1 MCART
6 SFSITFMCRESKKT
20 KQNLAALE
28 MCININQKRVYINLP
43 VKFNPKDFN
52 KKRQPVEIQTIV
64 NQYRVKINEIIGELM
79 QQGKPVTAETLRE
92 YLKTGGTK
100 TYTVS
105 TLVDEYM
112 EQLKTRL
119 GTTLKKGVYEK
130 YVLVAQFM
138 KQEIGNKELCT
149 ITNGDAIRLYDVLKS
164 KYLPSTSAGY
174 MVKIKAI
181 FYYAID
187 NGMMK
192 INPCN
197 SIKIN
202 KGAVRVEYLTSD
214 DINKIKGLNLTDFDR
229 LDRVRDLMLFQL
241 SVGVAYC
248 DLVNFNSNEIEII
261 NNIPTYTSNRQKTGV
276 EFTSVILP
284 MGMQI
289 LKKYDGQLPVIS
301 NQKYNA
307 YLKDIQRL
315 ANVKTNIT
323 THLLRRTYAT
333 RLLNAN
339 VNISVIA
346 KALGHSTI
354 QTTQKHYVKTT
365 NNFIVEEIG
374 NAIKGGLI

>member
-28 MCININQKRVYINLP
+28 MCMNINQKRVYINLP

-64 NQYRVKINEIIGELM
+64 NQYRVKVNEIIGELM
-79 QQGKPVTAETLRE
+79 QQGKPITAETLRE
-92 YLKTGGTK
+92 YLRTGGTK

-181 FYYAID
+181 FYYAMD

-214 DINKIKGLNLTDFDR
+214 DINKIKGLNLADFDR
-229 LDRVRDLMLFQL
+229 LDRVRDLMLFQM

-248 DLVNFNSNEIEII
+248 DLVTFDSSKIEVI
-261 NNIPTYTSNRQKTGV
+261 NNVPTYTSNRHKTGI
-276 EFTSVILP
+276 EFTTVILP

-307 YLKDIQRL
+307 YLKDIQKL

-323 THLLRRTYAT
+323 THLLRKTYAHYMLNSGVRIET
-333 RLLNAN
+333 VARL
-339 VNISVIA
+339 
-346 KALGHSTI
+346 LGHSNSNI
-354 QTTQKHYVKTT
+354 TQRIYCRKTT
-365 NNFIVEEIG
+365 ETIASEVAQILN
-374 NAIKGGLI
+374 

>member
-1 MCART
+1 
-6 SFSITFMCRESKKT
+6 
-20 KQNLAALE
+20 
-28 MCININQKRVYINLP
+28 
-43 VKFNPKDFN
+43 
-52 KKRQPVEIQTIV
+52 
-64 NQYRVKINEIIGELM
+64 
-79 QQGKPVTAETLRE
+79 
-92 YLKTGGTK
+92 
-100 TYTVS
+100 
-105 TLVDEYM
+105 
-112 EQLKTRL
+112 
-119 GTTLKKGVYEK
+119 
-130 YVLVAQFM
+130 
-138 KQEIGNKELCT
+138 
-149 ITNGDAIRLYDVLKS
+149 
-164 KYLPSTSAGY
+164 

-214 DINKIKGLNLTDFDR
+214 DINKIKGLNLADFDR
-229 LDRVRDLMLFQL
+229 LDRVRDLMLFQM

-307 YLKDIQRL
+307 YLKDIQKL

-323 THLLRRTYAT
+323 THLLRKTYAHT
-333 RLLNAN
+333 LLNN
-339 VNISVIA
+339 GVNISAVA
-346 KALGHSTI
+346 KCLGHT
-354 QTTQKHYVKTT
+354 TTQITQRCYCRPSTEFVVNEMSKLMGAV
-365 NNFIVEEIG
+365 
-374 NAIKGGLI
+374 

>member
-28 MCININQKRVYINLP
+28 MCMNINQKRVYINLP

-79 QQGKPVTAETLRE
+79 QQGKPVTADTLRE
-92 YLKTGGTK
+92 YLRTGGTK

-149 ITNGDAIRLYDVLKS
+149 ITNGDAIRLYDVLKA

-202 KGAVRVEYLTSD
+202 KGAVRVEYLTPE
-214 DINKIKGLNLTDFDR
+214 DINKIKGLNLADFDR

-248 DLVNFNSNEIEII
+248 DLVTFDSSKIEII

-284 MGMQI
+284 MGMHI

-307 YLKDIQRL
+307 YLKDIQKL

-323 THLLRRTYAT
+323 THLLRKSYAHT
-333 RLLNAN
+333 LLNN
-339 VNISVIA
+339 GVNISAVA
-346 KALGHSTI
+346 KCLGHT
-354 QTTQKHYVKTT
+354 TTQITQRCYCKPSTEFVVNEMSKLMGA
-365 NNFIVEEIG
+365 V
-374 NAIKGGLI
+374 